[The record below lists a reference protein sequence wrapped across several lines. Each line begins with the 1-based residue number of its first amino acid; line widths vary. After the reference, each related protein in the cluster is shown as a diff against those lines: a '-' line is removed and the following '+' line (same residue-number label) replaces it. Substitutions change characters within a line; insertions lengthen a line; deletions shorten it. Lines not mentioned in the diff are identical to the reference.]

1 MDDPAN
7 APGDAEKRL
16 GLLVMPLRDL
26 WKKEEAGGLMRPPPD
41 SARLGASHLEAA
53 LPPPREHPRAGVSRE

>member
-26 WKKEEAGGLMRPPPD
+26 WISEFAYRSSAGWKFV
-41 SARLGASHLEAA
+41 
-53 LPPPREHPRAGVSRE
+53 HPV